1 MHTHQWVNTNTHAQI
16 VSVFRICST
25 SLPHRKRM
33 FTHTFEVEIIVILQG
48 FSEHKTKNCN
58 NRHFP
63 DISERFL
70 DI

>member
-1 MHTHQWVNTNTHAQI
+1 
-16 VSVFRICST
+16 
-25 SLPHRKRM
+25 M
-33 FTHTFEVEIIVILQG
+33 FTDTFEVKIIVILQG